1 MSGMEKEVSDAAGR
15 NRKDTGLT
23 EGKLW
28 DKILFFAMPIV
39 LMNILQQLFNTADIA
54 VVGRTPSRRWEV
66 RDRS

>member
-39 LMNILQQLFNTADIA
+39 I
-54 VVGRTPSRRWEV
+54 
-66 RDRS
+66 